1 MDAAADPCLSAADVR
16 SAAIECRFALVGLA
30 PAEQLDPSVL
40 TSWLANGYAADM
52 GWMRERLDERLDPGV
67 VLPGART
74 VIALALPYRG
84 DPEPSPIARY
94 ARGRDYHYAH
104 RDGMKALR
112 KRLLALDPT
121 LRTYACVDTGVA
133 MEKVWAERAG
143 LGWIG
148 KNGCLIHPRH
158 GSWLTL
164 SVMFVDRAVDAYDR
178 PQAELCGTCDRCLRA
193 CPTRAFPAPGVVDA
207 RRCLSYQTIENH
219 APAPA
224 ELRPRFKGHAFGCD
238 VCQEVCPYNEAAE
251 PLPDD
256 ARVAERSIG
265 SMEAAELA
273 ALGREEFA
281 RLASGTPLMRPGY
294 RGVRK
299 SALYAIGAAR
309 DVGARSVVE
318 PLADDPDP
326 VVADAARWALA
337 RIETGERSKK

>member
-30 PAEQLDPSVL
+30 RAEPLDPTVL

-52 GWMRERLDERLDPGV
+52 GWMRERLDERLDPGA

-121 LRTYACVDTGVA
+121 VETYASVDTGVA
-133 MEKVWAERAG
+133 MEKAWAERAG

-148 KNGCLIHPRH
+148 KNGCLINPRL

-164 SVMFVDRAVDAYDR
+164 SVMFMDRAVDTYDAR
-178 PQAELCGTCDRCLRA
+178 AERRCGDCALCLSA
-193 CPTRAFPAPGVVDA
+193 CPTGAFAAPGVVDA
-207 RRCLSYQTIENH
+207 
-219 APAPA
+219 
-224 ELRPRFKGHAFGCD
+224 
-238 VCQEVCPYNEAAE
+238 
-251 PLPDD
+251 
-256 ARVAERSIG
+256 
-265 SMEAAELA
+265 
-273 ALGREEFA
+273 
-281 RLASGTPLMRPGY
+281 
-294 RGVRK
+294 
-299 SALYAIGAAR
+299 
-309 DVGARSVVE
+309 
-318 PLADDPDP
+318 
-326 VVADAARWALA
+326 
-337 RIETGERSKK
+337 

>member
-1 MDAAADPCLSAADVR
+1 MDAACPVSLSGAEVRAAAR
-16 SAAIECRFALVGLA
+16 ACRFVLVGLA
-30 PAEQLDPSVL
+30 PAEPVDPAPLRSWLARGYAAGMEWMHERLAQRLDPS
-40 TSWLANGYAADM
+40 A
-52 GWMRERLDERLDPGV
+52 

-84 DPEPSPIARY
+84 DPAPSPVARY

-112 KRLLALDPT
+112 KRLLSLDPT

-164 SVMFVDRAVDAYDR
+164 SVMYVNRSVDAYDR
-178 PQAELCGTCDRCLRA
+178 PQPELCGTCDRCLRA

-219 APAPA
+219 EPAPEA
-224 ELRPRFKGHAFGCD
+224 LRPRFKGHAFGCD
-238 VCQEVCPYNEAAE
+238 VCQEVCPYNETAE
-251 PLPDD
+251 PLPEDD
-256 ARVAERSIG
+256 RVAARTIG
-265 SMEAAELA
+265 ALGAAELA
-273 ALGREEFA
+273 ALGREDFA
-281 RLASGTPLMRPGY
+281 RLAAGTPLMRPGY

-299 SALYAIGAAR
+299 SALYALGASR
-309 DVGARSVVE
+309 DVSALPIVE
-318 PLADDPDP
+318 CLASDPDP
-326 VVADAARWALA
+326 VVAEAARWALA
-337 RIETGERSKK
+337 RLAEK